1 MLVCKSDSLLALY
14 GGDRKAAQGLMT
26 FLRSRDNLNLKA
38 EFQLGNGEI
47 FVDCIENQPAVKV
60 VLGDHVFLTVG
71 DNYLSSE
78 S

>member
-1 MLVCKSDSLLALY
+1 MLVCKSNSVLALY
-14 GGDRKAAQGLMT
+14 GGDRKAAQGLVT
-26 FLRSRDNLNLKA
+26 YLRSRDNLNLKA

-47 FVDCIENQPAVKV
+47 LVDCIENQPAVRV

-71 DNYLSSE
+71 DEYLSNE